1 MKSKPKKKE
10 LAAPVKK
17 QPKKREL
24 NTSEKKQ
31 SKTKELHAAV
41 KKQPKKTETPAVV
54 KKKPQEKDLIAAEKK
69 QPMVNEHAD
78 IVKEPPQKKIFPV
91 ELGTRYK
98 CYKCGTKFY
107 DLGRPEPLC
116 PSCGVNQNNNEA
128 KGINKR
134 KKRPRSSTL
143 VRTDYANTV
152 LIDREDLIEVV
163 SEVDAEYTLDI
174 DDIVL
179 EEHED
184 TDEE

>member
-24 NTSEKKQ
+24 NTSKKKQ
-31 SKTKELHAAV
+31 SKTKELPTAV
-41 KKQPKKTETPAVV
+41 KKKL
-54 KKKPQEKDLIAAEKK
+54 QEKDLIAAEKK
-69 QPMVNEHAD
+69 QPKVNELVA
-78 IVKEPPQKKIFPV
+78 IVKEPPQKKISPV
-91 ELGTRYK
+91 DLGKRYK

-107 DLGRPEPLC
+107 DLSRPRPLC
-116 PSCGVNQNNNEA
+116 PSCGVNQNNDEA

-134 KKRPRSSTL
+134 KRRFRSSTFM
-143 VRTDYANTV
+143 RTDLAITAP
-152 LIDREDLIEVV
+152 IESEDLIEVV
-163 SEVDAEYTLDI
+163 NEVDAEYTLDM

-184 TDEE
+184 TDKE